1 MEITNPVLIFAFI
14 MFIILLAPVIFTR
27 LRLPGIVGLIFSG
40 IIIGPHA
47 LGIIKADASLEL
59 FSSVGLIYIMFLAG
73 LEINLNEFNRQ
84 RKQSITFGALTFLFP
99 MIIGTFGARYLFSY
113 SWTTSLLLA
122 SMFASHT
129 LIPYP
134 IISRLNL
141 NKERSVIATVGG
153 TIFTDT
159 AALLILA
166 VIAEKVTSDLSA
178 IFWVR
183 QGFLLIALVWF
194 ALWLL
199 PRIAYSFFKILTPDG
214 GSEFI
219 LTLGLVFFTAYCAH
233 LAGVEPIIGAFFA
246 GLSLSRLI
254 ADQSPLKNRLEFVG
268 NALFIPFFLISVGM
282 LVNLQVMFSQWAVWK
297 ISLFMIACGVVSKFL
312 AATVFAKL
320 LRYSSDERYLIFGL
334 SVNQAA
340 ATLAA
345 VIVGLRLEIFA
356 DSVLNGTILMIFV
369 TCVIGPWFT
378 EKYGQRLA
386 RATLKAV
393 SVSPQAD
400 EKIMV
405 VVSQDD
411 SAELLTDVALSV
423 RKSDSK
429 EALIPLYVIQ
439 EGIDVDQKIS
449 QGEKLL
455 GRAVARIVSADVPV
469 SPVSRIDINISGG
482 ILRSLK
488 QYQASV
494 MVLGAVPRRGANLRA
509 FFFDVSDKVC
519 EESEQLVFLSQLSG
533 PLNIGKSVYLFI
545 PPMMEVQKGF
555 NRAME
560 SITNLAVANKLA
572 LQIVSMPETIEQA
585 KKILRKKTALEV
597 SFSVLEKWR
606 DISAWLQ
613 KSDIGEA
620 DSILVMAVRK
630 GRLGWQ
636 PSVRRLFY
644 SLGAEYPS
652 NNIFLVY
659 PGDSFTERS
668 ASEKDPQSSDSQ
680 QSLLSHPAIVINTQS
695 LEEAVGQVLGTFFLD
710 DPDRVGEVMHNLSPL
725 DPVALSPEV
734 ILFHTHSQYVSEP
747 IILLATV
754 PDTIVFPALKKKIK
768 AFFILVSPRDRT
780 DVHLQALTKV
790 AQIARG
796 LETRPDPTRAS
807 EENS

>member
-14 MFIILLAPVIFTR
+14 MFVILLAPVIFTR

-84 RKQSITFGALTFLFP
+84 RRSSITFGSFTFLFP
-99 MIIGTFGARYLFSY
+99 MIIGTLGARYLFSY

-134 IISRLNL
+134 IISRLSL
-141 NKERSVIATVGG
+141 NRERSVIATVGG

-159 AALLILA
+159 AALIILA
-166 VIAEKVTSDLSA
+166 VIAEKVTADLSA

-183 QGFLLIALVWF
+183 QGFLLVALIWF

-254 ADQSPLKNRLEFVG
+254 SEQSPLKNRLEFVG

-282 LVNLQVMFSQWAVWK
+282 LVNLQVMFSEWAVWK
-297 ISLFMIACGVVSKFL
+297 ISLFMIMCGVVCKFL

-320 LRYSSDERYLIFGL
+320 MRYSSDERSLIFGL

-345 VIVGLRLEIFA
+345 VIVGLRLGIFA
-356 DSVLNGTILMIFV
+356 ESVLNGTILMIFV

-386 RATLKAV
+386 RATLKAA
-393 SVSPQAD
+393 SVSPHAD

-405 VVSQDD
+405 AVSQDD

-423 RKSDSK
+423 RKPDSK
-429 EALIPLYVIQ
+429 EPIMPLYVIQ

-449 QGEKLL
+449 LGEKIL
-455 GRAVARIVSADVPV
+455 GGVVARIVSADVPV

-509 FFFDVSDKVC
+509 FLFDVTDKVC
-519 EESEQLVFLSQLSG
+519 EESEQLVFLSQLVS

-545 PPMMEVQKGF
+545 PPMMEGQKGF
-555 NRAME
+555 SRAME
-560 SITNLAVANKLA
+560 SITHLAVANKLG
-572 LQIVSMPETIEQA
+572 LHVVSMPETVEQA
-585 KKILRKKTALEV
+585 KKILRKKTALQV

-606 DISAWLQ
+606 DMSAWLQ
-613 KSDIGEA
+613 NSDMSEA
-620 DSILVMAVRK
+620 DSIIVMAVRK

-636 PSVRRLFY
+636 PSVRRVFY
-644 SLGAEYPS
+644 SLGAEFPS

-659 PGDSFTERS
+659 PGDSFSERS
-668 ASEKDPQSSDSQ
+668 ESEQVAHEADAQHP
-680 QSLLSHPAIVINTQS
+680 LLSHPPIEVNTNS
-695 LEEAVGQVLGTFFLD
+695 LEEAVGQVLGAYFLD
-710 DPDRVGEVMHNLSPL
+710 EPSRVGDVLKNLSPL

-754 PDTIVFPALKKKIK
+754 PDTIVFPALEKKIK
-768 AFFILVSPRDRT
+768 AFFILVSPRERT
-780 DVHLQALTKV
+780 DIHLQALTKV

-796 LETRPDPTRAS
+796 LETRHAPQQSS
-807 EENS
+807 EERG